1 MYKPIRIEKKRI
13 ADLERATYNPRVDL
27 QPGDEDFEAINGS
40 LERFGMVEPVVWNER
55 TNRVVGGHQRLTS
68 EEYRGE
74 TEVYVS
80 VVDLDEIN
88 EKRLNIALN
97 KLGSDWDEEK
107 LTEILGMLGEDAS
120 NTGFTEAELEA
131 LLGQPQVD
139 EEFLDQELADVPQ
152 TFNISLKFTEEEK
165 GDVRDYIREEGK
177 EALVDFIM
185 QTVKEAL

>member
-80 VVDLDEIN
+80 VVNLDEIN

>member
-40 LERFGMVEPVVWNER
+40 LERFGMVQPIVWNER

-80 VVDLDEIN
+80 VVDLDEID

-107 LTEILGMLGEDAS
+107 LTAVLEKLGEDAA

-131 LLGQPQVD
+131 LLGQTEVD
-139 EEFLDQELADVPQ
+139 EDFLDQELADIPK
-152 TFNISLKFTEEEK
+152 TFNISLKFTAEEK
-165 GDVRDYIREEGK
+165 ADVGDYIREEGK
-177 EALVDFIM
+177 EAVVELIM

>member
-1 MYKPIRIEKKRI
+1 MYKPIRIEKKHI

-80 VVDLDEIN
+80 VVNLDEIN

>member
-1 MYKPIRIEKKRI
+1 MYRPIRIKKKRI

-27 QPGDEDFEAINGS
+27 QPGDEDFEAINSS
-40 LERFGMVEPVVWNER
+40 LARFGMVQPIVWNQR

-80 VVDLDEIN
+80 VVDLDEIQ
-88 EKRLNIALN
+88 EKRLNVALN

-107 LTEILGMLGEDAS
+107 LTEVLAKLGDDAS

-131 LLGQPQVD
+131 LLGQTEVD
-139 EEFLDQELADVPQ
+139 EDFLDQELADVPQ
-152 TFNISLKFTEEEK
+152 TFNISLKFTAEEK
-165 GDVRDYIREEGK
+165 ADVGDYIREEGK
-177 EALVDFIM
+177 EAVVELIM
-185 QTVKEAL
+185 QTIKEAL